1 MTEDDQSRVDP
12 RALAPSEQYAEALV
26 YDFAKFMTTLALL
39 ALGGVLSMSQGDALE
54 GVKPFKLTIIIGSI
68 SIGGIAALSVPV
80 SIATSRLKG
89 KEPTRW
95 LGWNLAIAVGSISLG
110 LGAFLQMFIDAI
122 R

>member
-1 MTEDDQSRVDP
+1 
-12 RALAPSEQYAEALV
+12 
-26 YDFAKFMTTLALL
+26 
-39 ALGGVLSMSQGDALE
+39 MSQADALE
-54 GVKPFKLTIIIGSI
+54 GVKPFKLTLIIGSI

-80 SIATSRLKG
+80 SIATSRLQG

-95 LGWNLAIAVGSISLG
+95 IRWNLTTAIGGISLG